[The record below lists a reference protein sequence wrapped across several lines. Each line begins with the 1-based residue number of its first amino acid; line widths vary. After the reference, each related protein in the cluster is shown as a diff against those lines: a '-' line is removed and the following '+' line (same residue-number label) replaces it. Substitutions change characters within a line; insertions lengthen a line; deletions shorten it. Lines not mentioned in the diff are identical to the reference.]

1 MIRIIAPGTDCT
13 TDRASIACTVANAI
27 IEGIYNEYPQD
38 IMTIHNESGDCL
50 SEISVRDEKVC
61 FCHSGKTKTY
71 SISYAENVI
80 VDLICK
86 NI

>member
-1 MIRIIAPGTDCT
+1 MVRIIAPRTDCT

-38 IMTIHNESGDCL
+38 VMTIHNGSGDCL
-50 SEISVRDEKVC
+50 SEISVRDGKVC
-61 FCHSGKTKTY
+61 FCHSGKTKAY
-71 SISYAENVI
+71 SISHAGNVV

-86 NI
+86 HI